1 MRSHLSIHPF
11 HPHERAAADGTQP
24 QQAAAAAAM
33 SRPTP
38 AADAEEAPPAP
49 ATPAPT
55 SDPSWSRAARYVRT
69 TMLSS
74 SASRREPAAPSSATA
89 KAADLTKANTFA
101 TPRDPSPGAASAAAA
116 AANAK
121 EMQAKTSALAA
132 AREAAA
138 AAIHH
143 EGWMVRYGRRKIGR
157 SFFHTRYFVLESK
170 LLAYYKKKPKDSM
183 VPLKSLL
190 IDGNCRVED
199 RGLKTHHGQMIYV
212 LCVYNK
218 KEKEH
223 QITMGAYDIED
234 ALAWK
239 KKIEQIIDQQD
250 SMADKNRKAFASM
263 DFDTELGGQFAFSD
277 HDSAAEEEEERPIL
291 TRRTTIGNGPPES
304 IRDWTNEP
312 DIGSNQN
319 EPSQFSSKKNWRLLR
334 CQNGLR
340 IFEELLEV
348 DYLARS
354 CSRAMRAVGVVEAT
368 CEAIFGLVMSMDVTR
383 YEWDCSFRY
392 GSLVEEVDGHTA
404 IIYHKLQ
411 LHWCPMLVWP
421 RDLCYVR
428 YWRRNDDGSY
438 VVLFRSVDHPN
449 CGRQRGYVRAFIES
463 GGFKITP
470 LKCRNGRPR
479 TQVQH
484 LMQIDLK
491 GWLLNYSASFQY
503 HTLLQIQN
511 CVAGLREYFSQT
523 DECHIAPRIPVMEK
537 MFDPSADQKNPQP
550 RAIDKIK
557 PLDKDQKDG
566 RNMSIIEEE
575 SDEDDDYQVPEANI
589 EDDSNKSDNDAK
601 PEEPLEKIDLSCFS
615 GVLHRDP
622 DEKTRN
628 CWTVPDSTLFK
639 VRSKNFPTD
648 KSKIPAASYLMEL
661 AAIDWFKDTK
671 RMDNVGRQKGCVAQL
686 AAEKGM
692 HTFVANI
699 QIPGSTHYSIVM
711 YFVTNTMKKGSLL
724 QRFFDGD
731 DEFRNSRLKLIPAVP
746 KGSWIV
752 RQSVGSTPCLLGKA
766 VDCSY
771 IRAPGYLE
779 VDVDIGSSAVA
790 NGVLGLVFGVVT
802 TLVVDMAFLIQAN
815 TYEELPEQVIGAARL
830 AHVEPAAAIV
840 PDLDNT
846 NSDSK
851 DSNNDDNSN
860 NNNSSSNN
868 NNATS
873 SEDDSSKKTN

>member
-1 MRSHLSIHPF
+1 GGRRRGHPPRGLDGALRPAQDRPVLL
-11 HPHERAAADGTQP
+11 PHQILRARV
-24 QQAAAAAAM
+24 QAA
-33 SRPTP
+33 RLLQ
-38 AADAEEAPPAP
+38 EEAQGQHG
-49 ATPAPT
+49 
-55 SDPSWSRAARYVRT
+55 SY
-69 TMLSS
+69 
-74 SASRREPAAPSSATA
+74 
-89 KAADLTKANTFA
+89 
-101 TPRDPSPGAASAAAA
+101 
-116 AANAK
+116 
-121 EMQAKTSALAA
+121 
-132 AREAAA
+132 
-138 AAIHH
+138 
-143 EGWMVRYGRRKIGR
+143 
-157 SFFHTRYFVLESK
+157 
-170 LLAYYKKKPKDSM
+170 

-239 KKIEQIIDQQD
+239 KKIEQIIDQQQD

-277 HDSAAEEEEERPIL
+277 HDSAYNKCRAEEEEERPIL

-304 IRDWTNEP
+304 IHDWTNEP

-438 VVLFRSVDHPN
+438 VVLFRSVEHPN

-491 GWLLNYSASFQY
+491 GWFLNYSASFQY

-575 SDEDDDYQVPEANI
+575 SDEDDDYQVPE
-589 EDDSNKSDNDAK
+589 DDPNKSDNDAK
-601 PEEPLEKIDLSCFS
+601 PDGDSFAVAEEPPEKIDLSCFS
-615 GVLHRDP
+615 SVLHRDP

-771 IRAPGYLE
+771 IRTPGYLE

-846 NSDSK
+846 
-851 DSNNDDNSN
+851 
-860 NNNSSSNN
+860 
-868 NNATS
+868 
-873 SEDDSSKKTN
+873 